1 MKILVIG
8 DPHFKKNNLHL
19 MTDAVN
25 DILTIIDKRK
35 PDLVVCLGDT
45 LDTHE
50 RIDLRA
56 RCKAVEF
63 LEEISKRCECVNL
76 IGNHDRENNSDY
88 LSEYHPFTG
97 CDIKNLT
104 IVSKPMWIYNYVFVP
119 YVPCGK
125 FMEALKMVYDPET
138 HSEHPD
144 YIFAHQ
150 EFKGCVYGKIK
161 STKGDTWN
169 TEYPEIISGHIHEY
183 QVLKNITYVGTF
195 MQTNYGETEDKA
207 ILELPSRER
216 IRLPNVKKFIT
227 IRVNDVNDLPEESND
242 NVRVILELK
251 EEEIKTIKATKEF
264 KKLQTKFSKVEVRK
278 THSREKIKIK
288 TFDEIVE
295 DLLSECELALDIYRT
310 L

>member
-1 MKILVIG
+1 
-8 DPHFKKNNLHL
+8 
-19 MTDAVN
+19 
-25 DILTIIDKRK
+25 
-35 PDLVVCLGDT
+35 
-45 LDTHE
+45 
-50 RIDLRA
+50 
-56 RCKAVEF
+56 
-63 LEEISKRCECVNL
+63 
-76 IGNHDRENNSDY
+76 
-88 LSEYHPFTG
+88 
-97 CDIKNLT
+97 
-104 IVSKPMWIYNYVFVP
+104 
-119 YVPCGK
+119 
-125 FMEALKMVYDPET
+125 
-138 HSEHPD
+138 
-144 YIFAHQ
+144 
-150 EFKGCVYGKIK
+150 
-161 STKGDTWN
+161 
-169 TEYPEIISGHIHEY
+169 
-183 QVLKNITYVGTF
+183 